1 MTLSVVI
8 EYWTHRFHS
17 AEFVYGEQMLQDLG
31 IKTITLLSNNPAK
44 VKALKELGIRVNERR
59 SIFSPVTKE
68 NRRYLET
75 KRIKMGHMY
84 TSRLPAVGS
93 ESGVDIEGKL
103 SSNDSDNLV

>member
-1 MTLSVVI
+1 MPTYNI
-8 EYWTHRFHS
+8 EMK
-17 AEFVYGEQMLQDLG
+17 FVFREQILQDLG
-31 IKTITLLSNNPAK
+31 VKTITLLSNNPAK

-84 TSRLPAVGS
+84 TSRLPAVGL
-93 ESGVDIEGKL
+93 ESDFDTDEDKL
-103 SSNDSDNLV
+103 KTDDSDRLT